1 MSWTNPKFP
10 SFRRNSAVC
19 FHTKIGYHYLK
30 LNQRT
35 QSASFCWILCVKVLS
50 ENWRA
55 QMYPPLR
62 TILTNQ
68 KKSRRST
75 KLKLRVL
82 KRLKTTVTWGQCA
95 KLLITTL
102 DQELKWFLLRP
113 KILQLGVVVTHSI
126 CEKRALYCNG
136 FWKRPYKILSKCSF
150 RNETGAFV
158 SRSPHVLGM
167 QGHANSGKVIENE
180 YLFPVISFES
190 EWRTIITSSRAGPF
204 LFLFRRPPSH
214 HYYK

>member
-1 MSWTNPKFP
+1 MGEIKANLLIRKLFRFLITPSLTDLVEVCAIDSVAFSSAPLLFLHNQKSQAVSWTNPKFP

-19 FHTKIGYHYLK
+19 FHTKIGYHHYLK

-35 QSASFCWILCVKVLS
+35 QSAPFCWILCVKVLS

-55 QMYPPLR
+55 PLR
-62 TILTNQ
+62 TLLTNQ
-68 KKSRRST
+68 KKSRGST

-95 KLLITTL
+95 KLLITIL

-126 CEKRALYCNG
+126 CEKRALHL
-136 FWKRPYKILSKCSF
+136 F
-150 RNETGAFV
+150 TAMAFE
-158 SRSPHVLGM
+158 RDPT
-167 QGHANSGKVIENE
+167 K
-180 YLFPVISFES
+180 Y
-190 EWRTIITSSRAGPF
+190 
-204 LFLFRRPPSH
+204 
-214 HYYK
+214 